1 MRSIASR
8 LAVRLGT
15 TIGWARKRETKM
27 RNKTIAVLLATA
39 ALLALL
45 WAAGGV
51 IAGPPV
57 QEPRSEGLAAPLPLA
72 ILYQGRL
79 WDDQTQQW
87 VTGQRNLT
95 FSIYDDPSA
104 GQQLW
109 SETKTGVVVRN
120 GLFGVALNVD
130 QTLFNGQGL
139 WLEVQV
145 EGDPDPLSPRTALLP
160 VPYALGLVPGAT
172 IQGETDTAV
181 LRVFNEG
188 DNTGWLGIGSHG
200 IHAASVVSGT
210 AGVNGT
216 SADGYGIQGYS
227 ANSIGVFGHAG
238 PFEMPPHPTGEYGV
252 LGLSKSDDGVVGQ
265 TDNLQAAGV
274 RGQGGTGVH
283 GSGYTGV
290 LGEGDVGVHGTSSA
304 LGVLGEGAVGV
315 RGEGMAGVQGEGT
328 QAGVYGSAT
337 DYNAIGV
344 EGLAT
349 FGTGVKG
356 SGETGVHGE
365 SSVGVG
371 VRGEGA
377 FGVRGEG
384 TTGVDGAG
392 TQAGVYGS
400 ATDYNAIGV
409 EGLATFGT
417 GVKGSGE
424 TGVHGESS
432 VGVGVLG
439 EGSTGVSGTST
450 VGYGV
455 SGITENANGA
465 GVYAEG
471 AGESSPDLILGGTSD
486 ANDNGL
492 LSSASWLDGSD
503 LIFRSNDE
511 FYLYLDYNGDEEG
524 QFRIYSGAAGPIWTM
539 IFRVDEAG
547 NMWAAGSKSGYVVDI
562 VRNGGAEP
570 LQAGD
575 VVTVIGFEPPLAG
588 QAPVMV
594 VRRATIAYDTGVVG
608 VVDQGYVPEKAAD
621 VEEAITGFVPLTAD
635 GAGVEPG
642 DYLSVVTHG
651 AFRGV
656 RVDAG
661 YGAIRPGDLL
671 VSSSTPGHAM
681 RATHP
686 TPGTI
691 IGKAMSSL
699 ESGTG
704 TIPVLVTLQ

>member
-1 MRSIASR
+1 MKGR
-8 LAVRLGT
+8 T
-15 TIGWARKRETKM
+15 TVI
-27 RNKTIAVLLATA
+27 LLATA

-57 QEPRSEGLAAPLPLA
+57 QERTGELPLIAQGGEGLAAPLPIA
-72 ILYQGRL
+72 VLYQGRL

-87 VTGQRNLT
+87 VTGQRNIT

-120 GLFGVALNVD
+120 GLFGVTLNVD

-145 EGDPDPLSPRTALLP
+145 EGDPEPLSPRTALLP

-172 IQGETDTAV
+172 VQGETATAM
-181 LRVFNEG
+181 LRVLNEG
-188 DNTGWLGIGSHG
+188 TSVGLLDIASHG
-200 IHAASVVSGT
+200 IHATSSVTGT
-210 AGVNGT
+210 AGVYGS
-216 SADGYGIQGYS
+216 SAAGYGVEGYS
-227 ANSIGVFGHAG
+227 SNNIGVFGHSGWWFEHPPRPAG
-238 PFEMPPHPTGEYGV
+238 QYGV
-252 LGLSKSDDGVVGQ
+252 LGLATSDHGVVGQ
-265 TDNLQAAGV
+265 TESDDPDTAGVYGQSTTLMAEGV

-283 GSGYTGV
+283 GIGYTGV
-290 LGEGDVGVHGTSSA
+290 HGEGDVGVHGTG
-304 LGVLGEGAVGV
+304 LGPGVLGEGAVGV

-328 QAGVYGSAT
+328 QVGVDGSAT

-344 EGLAT
+344 EGSAT

-356 SGETGVHGE
+356 SGETGIHGE
-365 SSVGVG
+365 SSVGIG
-371 VRGEGA
+371 VLGEGA
-377 FGVRGEG
+377 FGVRGSG
-384 TTGVDGAG
+384 TTGVDGEG

-409 EGLATFGT
+409 EGRATFGT

-439 EGSTGVSGTST
+439 EGSTGVSGQST

-455 SGITENANGA
+455 SGMTENANGA

-471 AGESSPDLILGGTSD
+471 AGESSPDLILGGTSGS
-486 ANDNGL
+486 NDNGL

-524 QFRIYSGAAGPIWTM
+524 QFRIYSGAAGPTWTM
-539 IFRVDEAG
+539 VFRVDEAG
-547 NMWAAGSKSGYVVDI
+547 NMWAAGSKAGYVVDI
-562 VRNGGAEP
+562 VRNGGTEP
-570 LQAGD
+570 LRAGD
-575 VVTVIGFEPPLAG
+575 VVTVIGVEPPLDG
-588 QAPVMV
+588 QAPIMV
-594 VRRATIAYDTGVVG
+594 VRRATAAYDTGVVG

-621 VEEAITGFVPLTAD
+621 VEGAITGFVPLAEE
-635 GAGVEPG
+635 GAAVEPG

-651 AFRGV
+651 AFRCA
-656 RVDAG
+656 RVDAD
-661 YGAIRPGDLL
+661 YGTIRPGDLL
-671 VSSSTPGHAM
+671 VSSPTPGHAM
-681 RATHP
+681 KAAEP
-686 TPGTI
+686 KLGTLL
-691 IGKAMSSL
+691 GKALGSL